1 MTVAKNDASNYVQLD
16 YFKELANKTY
26 QENESFDA
34 FVERMAEQY
43 FPGRSKEWMQRYAFS
58 IRFYG
63 ICVEA
68 CKSCTGECAHHGHQ
82 YHLRIKKGSSCPV
95 PWASAEVCEKYK
107 HKASAATAAA
117 TVSDPLDEDVIP
129 DMDEMFSAYNP
140 FSNEHRSRPK
150 KKKYEQQSLL

>member
-1 MTVAKNDASNYVQLD
+1 MDVQID
-16 YFKELANKTY
+16 YFKEMSKRAY
-26 QENESFDA
+26 RENERFDA

-68 CKSCTGECAHHGHQ
+68 CKNCTGECAHHGHQ

-107 HKASAATAAA
+107 HKATTGTATTG
-117 TVSDPLDEDVIP
+117 TVQMAEDTAEFEDAVP
-129 DMDEMFSAYNP
+129 EMEEMFSSYNP
-140 FSNEHRSRPK
+140 FSTEYRGKR

>member
-1 MTVAKNDASNYVQLD
+1 MNKVDYVQLD
-16 YFKELANKTY
+16 YFKELANKAY

-68 CKSCTGECAHHGHQ
+68 CKNCTGECAHHGHQ

-107 HKASAATAAA
+107 HKPVVKEPEEVASF
-117 TVSDPLDEDVIP
+117 SDDIP
-129 DMDEMFSAYNP
+129 EMDEMFSSYNP
-140 FSNEHRSRPK
+140 FSNDNRAKPK
-150 KKKYEQQSLL
+150 KRYEQQSLL

>member
-1 MTVAKNDASNYVQLD
+1 MGKTDYIQLD
-16 YFKELANKTY
+16 YFKELASKAY
-26 QENESFDA
+26 RENESFDA

-68 CKSCTGECAHHGHQ
+68 CKNCTGECAHHGHQ

-107 HKASAATAAA
+107 HKASAATSGSDTVAA
-117 TVSDPLDEDVIP
+117 DPLDEDVIP
-129 DMDEMFSAYNP
+129 DMDEMFNAYNP
-140 FSNEHRSRPK
+140 FSNEHRSKSK
-150 KKKYEQQSLL
+150 KRKYEQQSLL

>member
-1 MTVAKNDASNYVQLD
+1 MDKVDYVQID
-16 YFKELANKTY
+16 YFKELAKKAY
-26 QENESFDA
+26 HENESFDA

-68 CKSCTGECAHHGHQ
+68 CKNCTGECAHHGHQ

-95 PWASAEVCEKYK
+95 PWASAEVCERYR
-107 HKASAATAAA
+107 HKPVVKEPEEASSF
-117 TVSDPLDEDVIP
+117 SDDVP
-129 DMDEMFSAYNP
+129 EMDEMFSAYNP
-140 FSNEHRSRPK
+140 FSNEYRAKPK
-150 KKKYEQQSLL
+150 KRYEQQSLL

>member
-1 MTVAKNDASNYVQLD
+1 MNKVDYVQLD
-16 YFKELANKTY
+16 YFKELANKAY

-68 CKSCTGECAHHGHQ
+68 CKNCTGECAHHGHQ

-107 HKASAATAAA
+107 HKTKPISEAEIF
-117 TVSDPLDEDVIP
+117 DEAVVPENEPALPSFD
-129 DMDEMFSAYNP
+129 P
-140 FSNEHRSRPK
+140 FSVDNVRVKPK
-150 KKKYEQQSLL
+150 KRYEQQSLL

>member
-1 MTVAKNDASNYVQLD
+1 MGKTDYVQLD
-16 YFKELANKTY
+16 YFKELANKAY
-26 QENESFDA
+26 KENESFDA

-68 CKSCTGECAHHGHQ
+68 CKNCTGECAHHGHQ

-95 PWASAEVCEKYK
+95 PWASAEICEKYK
-107 HKASAATAAA
+107 HKVVAKEQEETQSF
-117 TVSDPLDEDVIP
+117 SDEVPE
-129 DMDEMFSAYNP
+129 MDEMFNAYNP
-140 FSNEHRSRPK
+140 FSNEHRSKPK